1 MTGKFEHTNT
11 TINPLLFLLWVGMA
25 GIVMLFGALTSA
37 YIVRESA
44 GNWLEFQ
51 LPNLFLWNTAV
62 ILASSMAL
70 QLSFTGFKSRKEQM
84 YKAGLVLSFLL
95 GIVFLALQYMA
106 WKDLFNRGIALTGN
120 PSGSFVYVMTGIHA
134 LHLVS
139 GLMALGVAIYHAFK
153 LPYEIT
159 QKRVDR
165 FKLVIYYWH
174 FLAGLWIYLYLFLN
188 IM

>member
-1 MTGKFEHTNT
+1 MINRFENTNT
-11 TINPLLFLLWVGMA
+11 TIHPLMFVLWLGMA

-37 YIVRESA
+37 YIVRQSA

-51 LPNLFLWNTAV
+51 LPSLFQWSTLV
-62 ILASSMAL
+62 IVTSSVML
-70 QLSFTGFKSRKEQM
+70 HLSYLGFRHRKLKQ
-84 YKAGLVLSFLL
+84 YRIGLLTSFLL
-95 GIVFLALQYMA
+95 GIIFLVLQYMA
-106 WKDLFNRGIALTGN
+106 WMTLYSRGIQLTGN
-120 PSGSFVYVMTGIHA
+120 PSGSFVYVMTAIHA

-139 GLMALGVAIYHAFK
+139 GLLAIAVAIFHAFR

-165 FKLVIYYWH
+165 FKLVLYYWH

>member
-1 MTGKFEHTNT
+1 MTTKYEHTNT
-11 TINPLLFLLWVGMA
+11 TIHPMMFLLWLGMA

-51 LPNLFLWNTAV
+51 LPKLFLWNTAV
-62 ILASSMAL
+62 ILASSVAL
-70 QLSFTGFKSRKEQM
+70 HAAYIG
-84 YKAGLVLSFLL
+84 YKKRRITTYRMGLVISFALGLL
-95 GIVFLALQYMA
+95 FLGLQYLA
-106 WKDLFNRGIALTGN
+106 WNELFSRGIELTGN

-159 QKRVDR
+159 QKRVNR
-165 FKLVIYYWH
+165 FKLVLYYWH
-174 FLAGLWIYLYLFLN
+174 FLAGLWIYLFLFLN